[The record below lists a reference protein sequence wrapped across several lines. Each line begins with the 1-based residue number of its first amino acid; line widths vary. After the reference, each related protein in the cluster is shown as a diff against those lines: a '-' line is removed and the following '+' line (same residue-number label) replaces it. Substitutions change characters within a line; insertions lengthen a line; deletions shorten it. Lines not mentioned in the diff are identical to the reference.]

1 MEPAGGDINFRSGGG
16 ENLVLQ
22 GGKGGRILKGLNRPQ
37 NRPFLMVTFIYFT
50 AFSSNFRWV
59 SYKFSKKFPDRGVTK

>member
-1 MEPAGGDINFRSGGG
+1 MEPAGGDINFCSGWGVG
-16 ENLVLQ
+16 KNLVLQ

-37 NRPFLMVTFIYFT
+37 NRPFLLVTFLYFT

-59 SYKFSKKFPDRGVTK
+59 SYKF